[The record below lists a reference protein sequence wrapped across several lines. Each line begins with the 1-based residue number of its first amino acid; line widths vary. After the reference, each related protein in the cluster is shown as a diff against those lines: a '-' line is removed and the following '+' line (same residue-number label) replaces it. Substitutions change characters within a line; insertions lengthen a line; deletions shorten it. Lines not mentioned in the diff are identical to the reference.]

1 MAENNNNNQQEEA
14 KEKKHLFAETS
25 VAGTATNYAFNPT
38 KYSASSVV
46 SLLEDPQ
53 KNAASLQEVSLWLYY
68 NSGIYYRLI
77 NNFSGMN
84 RYDMYLFPSTI
95 SKFGK
100 GGKKKNTNADK
111 LLKEYLDI
119 AQGVEKLS
127 WKSNFRTIGTNL
139 MILGEV
145 YLFKIEDN
153 SGVIIKEI
161 PSSFCKISKVINDG
175 LYKYSINMSK
185 LGTAAVYNMMP
196 KKIQD
201 LYDKHNMGSLPPE
214 AYSENNYVIIEDKE
228 AVCLSMNQF
237 VGTKSVPPMCYIF
250 PSLIRLM
257 EEEENEIIE
266 AKANNLKLIHMKY
279 PIDDEGESIL
289 DEEVIRKMHNSAK
302 MNLPTGVAIN
312 TNPLELTTHTLQRVG
327 NVNATNRQTL
337 MEHVYNNAG
346 VNSEIFNG
354 NNSNNQAIISGL
366 VADEII
372 SDILNNLFENYIKY
386 DIKTRKKNPLWL
398 PRFIRNTK
406 YNETSMEEQ
415 AYKGATVG
423 LSRMKYLATQHYS
436 PLEAIS
442 ILEFET
448 ENGIDELFVP
458 LATAFTQ
465 SGNGEQENG
474 RPKASDSDSSKSVG
488 DNKNSTNE

>member
-1 MAENNNNNQQEEA
+1 MTEQNNNEEI
-14 KEKKHLFAETS
+14 KEKRRLFAETS
-25 VAGTATNYAFNPT
+25 VSSNATNFAFNPV
-38 KYSASSVV
+38 KYTANEVLK
-46 SLLEDPQ
+46 LLEDPQ
-53 KNAASLQEVSLWLYY
+53 KNASSLQEVSLWLYY

-95 SKFGK
+95 SKFAK
-100 GGKKKNTNADK
+100 GGKKKSTNADK
-111 LLKEYLDI
+111 LLKEYLDV
-119 AQGVEKLS
+119 AQLVEKLS
-127 WKSNFRTIGTNL
+127 WKSNFRNIGTNL
-139 MILGEV
+139 LIMGEV

-161 PSSFCKISKVINDG
+161 PSNLCKISKVINDG

-185 LGTAAVYNMMP
+185 IGTAAIYNMMP
-196 KKIQD
+196 KRIQE
-201 LYDKHNMGSLPPE
+201 LYDKHNAGSLPPE
-214 AYSENNYVIIEDKE
+214 SYSENNYVIIEEKE
-228 AVCLSMNQF
+228 AICLSMNQF

-250 PSLIRLM
+250 PSILRLM
-257 EEEENEIIE
+257 EEEETEVAE

-279 PIDDEGESIL
+279 PIDDDGESLL
-289 DEEVIRKMHNSAK
+289 DEEVIRKAHNSAK
-302 MNLPTGVAIN
+302 ANLPAGVAIN
-312 TNPLELTTHTLQRVG
+312 TNCLELTAHTLQRTG
-327 NVNATNRQTL
+327 NVAAMNRQTL
-337 MEHVYNNAG
+337 TENVYNNAG

-354 NNSNNQAIISGL
+354 NNSNNQAILSGL

-372 SDILNNLFENYIKY
+372 ADTLNNVFENYVKY
-386 DIKTRKKNPLWL
+386 EIKTKKKNSLWL

-406 YNETSMEEQ
+406 YNENILEEQ

-448 ENGIDELFVP
+448 ENGIDDLFIP

-465 SGNGEQENG
+465 SANEEQDNG
-474 RPKASDSDSSKSVG
+474 RPKASESDDGKQIS
-488 DNKNSTNE
+488 DNKDATV